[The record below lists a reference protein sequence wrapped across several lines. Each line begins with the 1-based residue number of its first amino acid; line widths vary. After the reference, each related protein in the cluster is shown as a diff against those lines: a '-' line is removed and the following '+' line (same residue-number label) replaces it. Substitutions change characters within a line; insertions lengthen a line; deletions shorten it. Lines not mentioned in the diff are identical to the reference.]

1 MSGLPTGWAFSN
13 LNDLVGAEGL
23 FSDGDWVESKDQDP
37 DGENRLLQLADIG
50 DGIFINKSSRF
61 VNNEKFQNLNCTE
74 LHAGDVL
81 IARMPDPLGR
91 ACLMPEISQRCLTV
105 VDVAVFR
112 AGILGVSHKLIMH
125 FLNSPT
131 MRKTIE
137 LQSSGTTRKRIAR
150 GRLAEL
156 NLPIPPAAEQTRIA
170 AKLEELLTQV
180 DTLKARIDGIPALLK
195 RFRQS
200 VLAAAVSG
208 RLTEEWRQ
216 NNPDKTTE
224 SLLENY
230 KPLPRP
236 ARWKSRS
243 DTFITGNYAIAV
255 GKPAS
260 SEVDGWSWVPLVD
273 VAKMESGHTPSRSKA
288 EYWGGDVCWIGIRD
302 ANQNHSKTIWETE
315 QKTNELGLANSASR
329 LLPAGTICIS
339 RTASVGYVVQMGKE
353 MATSQD
359 FVNWVPTDPV
369 CSDWLKWFFVA
380 ERESLYKFGKG
391 STHTTV
397 YFPEWLSMHVLL
409 PHIEE
414 QKEIVRRVDELFAF
428 ADQLEARVKTAQ
440 SCIDRLTQSILAKA
454 FRGELVPQ
462 DPNDEPASVLLERI
476 KAQRA
481 AAPKVKRGRK
491 VSA

>member
-23 FSDGDWVESKDQDP
+23 FSDGDWIESKDQDP

-50 DGIFINKSSRF
+50 DGIFINKSCRF
-61 VNNEKFQNLNCTE
+61 VNNEKFQSLNCTE

-112 AGILGVSHKLIMH
+112 AGVFGVSHKLIMH

-131 MRKTIE
+131 IRKTIE

-150 GRLAEL
+150 GKLAEL
-156 NLPIPPAAEQTRIA
+156 NLPIPPAAEQARIA
-170 AKLEELLTQV
+170 AKLDELLAHV

-208 RLTEEWRQ
+208 RLTEVWRAENTPSEAESIGNGWKVVRLDRLSANEKYSLAIGPFGSNLKVSDYQ
-216 NNPDKTTE
+216 EEGKPLVFVREIRAERFGDEKKTKFISPEKFAELSAHQISGGDILITKMGDPPGDVAIYPE
-224 SLLENY
+224 NAPEAVITADCIKLRVNDSMVMRKYAYFQMKSEVFKKKVQEISAGVAQQKVSLGNFRDLSLL
-230 KPLPRP
+230 
-236 ARWKSRS
+236 
-243 DTFITGNYAIAV
+243 
-255 GKPAS
+255 
-260 SEVDGWSWVPLVD
+260 VP
-273 VAKMESGHTPSRSKA
+273 
-288 EYWGGDVCWIGIRD
+288 
-302 ANQNHSKTIWETE
+302 
-315 QKTNELGLANSASR
+315 
-329 LLPAGTICIS
+329 
-339 RTASVGYVVQMGKE
+339 
-353 MATSQD
+353 
-359 FVNWVPTDPV
+359 
-369 CSDWLKWFFVA
+369 
-380 ERESLYKFGKG
+380 SL
-391 STHTTV
+391 
-397 YFPEWLSMHVLL
+397 
-409 PHIEE
+409 EE
-414 QKEIVRRVDELFAF
+414 QAEIVRRVEQLFAF
-428 ADQLEARVKTAQ
+428 ADQLQARVNTAQ
-440 SCIDRLTQSILAKA
+440 ARIDRLSQSILAKA

-481 AAPKVKRGRK
+481 AAPKAKRGRK
-491 VSA
+491 ASA